1 MKKKY
6 RPYMIDITY
15 ELETYKNIG
24 RDYGNSKT
32 ADIGGVFNFFRFVR
46 KFKNRKQTKYR
57 FCNTYSDWEKHM
69 HNVLNKNI
77 INYDDMV
84 HWLIGHRNYAKQRL
98 EAVKAVLIPIYITLI
113 SLYKVLWGKENDPMI
128 TVLIPLFI
136 TVFASAYI
144 LSDATVKVNF
154 FDDFIK
160 IAQKEKDYNLTNRQ

>member
-1 MKKKY
+1 
-6 RPYMIDITY
+6 
-15 ELETYKNIG
+15 
-24 RDYGNSKT
+24 
-32 ADIGGVFNFFRFVR
+32 
-46 KFKNRKQTKYR
+46 
-57 FCNTYSDWEKHM
+57 M

-144 LSDATVKVNF
+144 LADATVKVNF